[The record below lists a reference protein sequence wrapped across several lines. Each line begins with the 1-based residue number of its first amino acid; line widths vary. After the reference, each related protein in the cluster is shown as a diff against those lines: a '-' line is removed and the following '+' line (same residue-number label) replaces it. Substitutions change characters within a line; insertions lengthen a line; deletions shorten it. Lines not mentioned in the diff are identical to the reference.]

1 MPPLDRAL
9 ALTEREDLAARV
21 GENLDLDVP
30 GGPDDLLDVEG
41 RIAER
46 GLGFRGCRPERAFE
60 LRVVLDDPHPLA
72 AAAGRGLEQDGV
84 AELLGKRMRTVDLN
98 GVCAAGDDGHVGA
111 RHLRLRLHLVADSR
125 HHLGAGADEDE
136 VVVLAR
142 GDEGGVLGEEPV
154 TGMDRVTPRGGRSGD
169 HGRDVQIALRGLR
182 RPDGHGSVGKPDVEG
197 VAVGGRV
204 DRDRLDLELVQPPD
218 HAHRDLAAVRHQHT
232 LEHQRPSGRPLI
244 GSSSKSNWPYSTGS
258 ALPTWMAR
266 TTASWSALTSFISFI
281 ASRTQSVCPGATAS
295 PSSTKGGAPGCGAR

>member
-41 RIAER
+41 RIAE
-46 GLGFRGCRPERAFE
+46 
-60 LRVVLDDPHPLA
+60 
-72 AAAGRGLEQDGV
+72 
-84 AELLGKRMRTVDLN
+84 
-98 GVCAAGDDGHVGA
+98 
-111 RHLRLRLHLVADSR
+111 
-125 HHLGAGADEDE
+125 
-136 VVVLAR
+136 
-142 GDEGGVLGEEPV
+142 
-154 TGMDRVTPRGGRSGD
+154 
-169 HGRDVQIALRGLR
+169 RGLR

-266 TTASWSALTSFISFI
+266 STASWSALTSFISFI
-281 ASRTQSVCPGATAS
+281 ASRMQRVWPGATAS
-295 PSSTKGGAPGCGAR
+295 PSSTNGGAPGCGAR